1 MGSDDGAASVSADG
15 DDAASASCEFL
26 KCVVPKDKDP
36 VYLEVSEACGFATED
51 SSFPEDEQ
59 ESDAATAADK
69 GSRISAKQDEN
80 GNWIVQWN
88 VRRQQEGDF
97 IALCFMGKSTALASE
112 RGLQT

>member
-1 MGSDDGAASVSADG
+1 MGSDDGAASVSAADG

-26 KCVVPKDKDP
+26 KCVVSKDKDP

-59 ESDAATAADK
+59 ESDAAAAAEK

-97 IALCFMGKSTALASE
+97 IALCFMGKLIALE
-112 RGLQT
+112 RGQM